1 MGVATDA
8 AFPLGLIVVGTLAVI
23 VVLNLIA
30 AIPARSAGRLPVAD
44 ALRSE

>member
-8 AFPLGLIVVGTLAVI
+8 VSPLGLIVVGTVAVI

-30 AIPARSAGRLPVAD
+30 AIPARSAGRPPVAD

>member
-1 MGVATDA
+1 M
-8 AFPLGLIVVGTLAVI
+8 FVVGALAVI